1 MAKPKDPIYVWAAAD
16 VNLPGTGR
24 PNKSKPIDDLLAK
37 GYDKGQKPAAE
48 EFNYILNMSSAWV
61 AWIVNEKFPELEAEI
76 ARLLAELEARIN
88 QQLDTIRQDIAKVKQ
103 DIADL
108 KRYVDQQVAL
118 LKQEIQGVRNDLD
131 KLRQDF
137 DAAIAQV
144 NGRIDDLEPRL
155 VPIGAVIPWPGSTP
169 PSGWLECNGQVFN
182 TGNNPKLYNVLGR
195 NVVPDYRGLFLR
207 GWAHG
212 SPAYDEQPNR
222 GLGSIQEDSLKAHEH
237 YLQMVF
243 QNASIPAGASIISGP
258 YPSGTVGYEL
268 KGAEKSDNY
277 IVRLPLSTSKAM
289 SEGGVETRPK
299 NAAVMYIIKTDQA
312 QSSGGNSPTAIVV
325 SPDTIT
331 NRVGYTVKATANVL
345 PSSIAGQYPVS
356 WTTQNSAVA
365 TVDGSG
371 NIRLVGPGETNI
383 IASISTGMNSVIRV
397 TSYSV
402 LTGLSAADPGN
413 IQVDESKM
421 LTVNRTPSN
430 ATEPLQYLSSN
441 SGVAVVNNAGYVTGV
456 SPGTATITVRGTL
469 SGVSTTRS
477 VTIIPEVVAPTLE
490 DIKLG
495 VEQQTPHNGDNYTTP
510 VRAPAGCVIT
520 GMMSIGLGLDYG
532 YYKAI
537 QKKVNGVWVT
547 VEG

>member
-76 ARLLAELEARIN
+76 ARLLAELEDRIN
-88 QQLDTIRQDIAKVKQ
+88 QQLTVIRQDIAKLKQ
-103 DIADL
+103 DLADL
-108 KRYVDQQVAL
+108 KRYVDQQVTA
-118 LKQEIQGVRNDLD
+118 LKQEIQGVRNDLNQ
-131 KLRQDF
+131 LRQDF

-144 NGRIDDLEPRL
+144 NGRIDELEPRL
-155 VPIGAVIPWPGSTP
+155 VPIGAVISWPGATP
-169 PSGWLECNGQVFN
+169 PNGWLECNGQVFN
-182 TGNNPKLYNVLGR
+182 TGTNPKLYGVLGR

-212 SPAYDEQPNR
+212 SSAFDPEPNR
-222 GLGSIQEDSLKAHEH
+222 ALGSYQEDEFRSHNHTTPVERNPSA
-237 YLQMVF
+237 
-243 QNASIPAGASIISGP
+243 PAGPVSMPGSAWPGSRQSNITQAGS
-258 YPSGTVGYEL
+258 SFVG
-268 KGAEKSDNY
+268 GD
-277 IVRLPLSTSKAM
+277 
-289 SEGGVETRPK
+289 ETRPK
-299 NAAVMYIIKTDQA
+299 NVAVMYIIKTDQA

-331 NRVGYTVKATANVL
+331 NRVGYTVKATASVL
-345 PSSIAGQYPVS
+345 PSSIAGQYPVTWS
-356 WTTQNSAVA
+356 TQNAAVA

-371 NIRLVGPGETNI
+371 NIRLVGPGTTNI
-383 IASISTGMNSVIRV
+383 IASISTGMNSTIRI

-402 LTGLSAADPGN
+402 LTGISIADPGQ
-413 IQVDESKM
+413 IQVGDAKM
-421 LTVNRTPSN
+421 LVVTKTPST
-430 ATEPLQYLSSN
+430 ATEPLQFLTSN
-441 SGVAVVNNAGYVTGV
+441 AGVATVNDSGYVTGV
-456 SPGTATITVRGTL
+456 AAGTAVITVRGTL
-469 SGVSTTRS
+469 SGVSSTRS
-477 VTIIPEVVAPTLE
+477 VTIVAKPVSPSVE
-490 DIKLG
+490 DVRLG